1 MIFVILLTSAPF
13 STDTKNTLIP
23 DFLTQK
29 TQHSWF
35 SHQNTLIH
43 TFLTP
48 SWKFWHQ
55 HCWWC
60 WWQIRGME
68 GRVWRVPATLPYPD
82 LIFTSRTLPGIF
94 LKISGFRVVSKYHFQ
109 CRIISMTL
117 ISQGKWPFTRLINF
131 QNFPHPSDRKTF
143 VTKWSMGFPQQLNTT
158 IIIWRSAATSPDIL
172 VVGDDDGDTD
182 TFDMQNTYWQ
192 SRLTLPATLPVTRI
206 FSHYPTRTLPEVKK
220 PYPSQPA

>member
-1 MIFVILLTSAPF
+1 MQAVWLCISSCRPF
-13 STDTKNTLIP
+13 EDTFDKAHLRKVGQMQP
-23 DFLTQK
+23 M
-29 TQHSWF
+29 
-35 SHQNTLIH
+35 
-43 TFLTP
+43 
-48 SWKFWHQ
+48 
-55 HCWWC
+55 C
-60 WWQIRGME
+60 
-68 GRVWRVPATLPYPD
+68 RVWRVPATLPYPD
-82 LIFTSRTLPGIF
+82 FFFTTRTLPGIF

-117 ISQGKWPFTRLINF
+117 ISRGKWPFTRLINF

-143 VTKWSMGFPQQLNTT
+143 VTKWSMEFPQQLNTT

-220 PYPSQPA
+220 PYSSVSANVTMPPRIDVISLNIG